1 MVPTKKTA
9 ALVSEKPMIDQI
21 IAGAERAFLDAG
33 YELTTMDSVARHAG
47 VARGSVYNHFSSKEE
62 LFLAVMRRGTAEFV
76 ERSIRHDADSK
87 PPLERLR
94 SVAVHFLRAATD
106 SVSVEMYRTVV
117 AQAERLPELSA
128 LFYSEGLQPIE
139 VKFRGILMIM
149 ASDLIE
155 EPALAADHLLS
166 VLMGGFFSRK
176 LLRAPKHAADKAL
189 ETYVDRAI
197 ALLLRQRS

>member
-1 MVPTKKTA
+1 MAQPKKTA
-9 ALVSEKPMIDQI
+9 AAASEKPMIDQI

-33 YELTTMDSVARHAG
+33 YELTTMDSVARHAD

-76 ERSIRHDADSK
+76 ERSLRHDAESK
-87 PPLERLR
+87 PPVERLR

-117 AQAERLPELSA
+117 TQAERLPELSA
-128 LFYSEGLQPIE
+128 LFYSQGLQAIE
-139 VKFRGILMIM
+139 MKFRGILTLM
-149 ASDLIE
+149 ASDLNE

-166 VLMGGFFSRK
+166 LLMGGFFSRR
-176 LLRAPKHAADKAL
+176 LLRAPRHPADMSL

-197 ALLLRQRS
+197 ASLLKRV

>member
-1 MVPTKKTA
+1 MAQPKKTA
-9 ALVSEKPMIDQI
+9 AAASEKPMIDQI

-76 ERSIRHDADSK
+76 ERSLRHDAESK
-87 PPLERLR
+87 PPVERLR

-117 AQAERLPELSA
+117 TQAERLPELSA
-128 LFYSEGLQPIE
+128 LFYSQGLQPIE
-139 VKFRGILMIM
+139 MKFRGILTLM
-149 ASDLIE
+149 ASDLNE

-166 VLMGGFFSRK
+166 LLMGGFFSRR
-176 LLRAPKHAADKAL
+176 LLRAPRHPADKSL

-197 ALLLRQRS
+197 ASLLKRA

>member
-1 MVPTKKTA
+1 MAQPKKTA
-9 ALVSEKPMIDQI
+9 AAASEKPMIDQI

-33 YELTTMDSVARHAG
+33 YELTTMDSVARHAD

-76 ERSIRHDADSK
+76 ERSLRHDAESK
-87 PPLERLR
+87 PPVERLR

-117 AQAERLPELSA
+117 TQAERLPGLSA
-128 LFYSEGLQPIE
+128 LFYSQGLQAIE
-139 VKFRGILMIM
+139 MKFRGILTLM
-149 ASDLIE
+149 ASDLNE

-166 VLMGGFFSRK
+166 LLMGGFFSRR
-176 LLRAPKHAADKAL
+176 LLRAPRHPADMSL

-197 ALLLRQRS
+197 ASLLKRV